1 MPTKE
6 TEKLMP
12 APGKAGY
19 SSTQIALHW
28 LIAALVLFQLLFGE
42 SMGAVMAAAERGRP
56 LSDSDATLGNLHY
69 WAGLAILALVA
80 MRIVVRLSAG
90 APSASDATPGWMA
103 RAARLSHGLFYALL
117 VASPVLGLLA
127 YYFGDPFG
135 DIHSLSKP
143 VFIVLIAIHASAAL
157 VHQFWLRDDT
167 LRRMIRPA

>member
-1 MPTKE
+1 
-6 TEKLMP
+6 MP